1 MASRTL
7 PPCTAATLRRALL
20 PRAAIP
26 TQTRLSSSLPTV
38 AQPAFWRSLIPKP
51 FRREERLPDD
61 PMIQRVRPKRSRQWN
76 PATFYIVVFLLI
88 GSMAINSISL
98 RQSFETFMRQTD
110 VRIGLL
116 REVVERIQRGEKFDV
131 EKALGAGNAAK
142 EQEWADI
149 LKEIQREEI
158 TRDQRKDKQ
167 TPRSKT
173 EAAAP
178 EKPAPAAATP
188 DTTGS
193 VKTQQGTGMSSFF

>member
-7 PPCTAATLRRALL
+7 PSCTAATLRRTLL

-26 TQTRLSSSLPTV
+26 SQTRLSSSLPTV
-38 AQPAFWRSLIPKP
+38 AQPAFWRSLVPKP

-142 EQEWADI
+142 EQEWADSTFLSPI
-149 LKEIQREEI
+149 DFERH
-158 TRDQRKDKQ
+158 DC
-167 TPRSKT
+167 
-173 EAAAP
+173 
-178 EKPAPAAATP
+178 
-188 DTTGS
+188 
-193 VKTQQGTGMSSFF
+193 

>member
-1 MASRTL
+1 MSSRTL
-7 PPCTAATLRRALL
+7 PVCTAATLRRALL
-20 PRAAIP
+20 PRAAATP
-26 TQTRLSSSLPTV
+26 LQHRLSSSLPTV

-61 PMIQRVRPKRSRQWN
+61 PMIKRVRPKRSRQWN

-116 REVVERIQRGEKFDV
+116 REVVERIQRGEKVDV
-131 EKALGAGNAAK
+131 EKELGAGNPAK

-149 LKEIQREEI
+149 LKDIQREEI

-167 TPRSKT
+167 PPRSKPET
-173 EAAAP
+173 PAAAAP
-178 EKPAPAAATP
+178 EQPA
-188 DTTGS
+188 DTGS